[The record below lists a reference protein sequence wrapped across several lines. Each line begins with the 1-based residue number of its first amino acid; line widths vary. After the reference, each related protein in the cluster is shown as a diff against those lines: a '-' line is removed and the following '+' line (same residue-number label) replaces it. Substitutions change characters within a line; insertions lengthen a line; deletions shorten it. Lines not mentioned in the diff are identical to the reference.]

1 MIKQI
6 RNFLFQII
14 IFFLMYSNTAS
25 RANDFDKALE
35 AANRGDYYTARRL
48 WQPLAEQGDALAEY
62 NIGYMHYNGHGG
74 NKDYGE
80 AVKWYTL
87 SALHGNNIARYALG
101 VIYESGE
108 IIDKDYKYAEAWYK
122 LAADAGYGK
131 AQFNL
136 AMLYLEKKIIG
147 NNSEAAIKYLNL
159 AAENGLS
166 KAQYNLGKLYQEGIL
181 LPKNDQ
187 LAYIWLSLASLD
199 KNLKSSD
206 IDRDNVKKNL
216 SSEQVLNAEIVTFD
230 CVQKNFKFC
239 NINNYSYRSIQ
250 EIEKCKN
257 DNKNMSENDLTD
269 THSPYKSTQERYS
282 VQFGAPPTELEARAL
297 ISHLKKLDSIGN
309 LNYFIK
315 KAENNGRIIFRVR
328 SQGFSR
334 ENAINW
340 CQIAQNIGVQCFVAK
355 ELETISHEN
364 ISSQSKQI
372 KINEKILNLR
382 AKFEVNSIKDTT
394 EYFPVIGNA
403 YWYIDNVRTNSEA
416 CDYVLKTNIVLPI
429 NTLLTGLSIT
439 LKRNRDLSF
448 PASHIIEMIFVTPK
462 GSQSGPV
469 RDIEL
474 PQLRIDESLRGSALF
489 GLPIPV
495 SDNVF
500 LIGLTN
506 LPDRV
511 ETNLD
516 LLRNRKWFML
526 PLRFSN
532 GQKANLFFEN
542 GINSNSSLLDNFIH

>member
-1 MIKQI
+1 
-6 RNFLFQII
+6 
-14 IFFLMYSNTAS
+14 MYSNTAS

-239 NINNYSYRSIQ
+239 NINNYSTIYVNIL
-250 EIEKCKN
+250 EKTETGWKEHN
-257 DNKNMSENDLTD
+257 ITT
-269 THSPYKSTQERYS
+269 THK
-282 VQFGAPPTELEARAL
+282 
-297 ISHLKKLDSIGN
+297 
-309 LNYFIK
+309 
-315 KAENNGRIIFRVR
+315 
-328 SQGFSR
+328 
-334 ENAINW
+334 
-340 CQIAQNIGVQCFVAK
+340 
-355 ELETISHEN
+355 
-364 ISSQSKQI
+364 
-372 KINEKILNLR
+372 
-382 AKFEVNSIKDTT
+382 
-394 EYFPVIGNA
+394 
-403 YWYIDNVRTNSEA
+403 
-416 CDYVLKTNIVLPI
+416 VLPSLFNI
-429 NTLLTGLSIT
+429 NGL
-439 LKRNRDLSF
+439 
-448 PASHIIEMIFVTPK
+448 M
-462 GSQSGPV
+462 
-469 RDIEL
+469 
-474 PQLRIDESLRGSALF
+474 
-489 GLPIPV
+489 
-495 SDNVF
+495 
-500 LIGLTN
+500 
-506 LPDRV
+506 
-511 ETNLD
+511 
-516 LLRNRKWFML
+516 M
-526 PLRFSN
+526 
-532 GQKANLFFEN
+532 
-542 GINSNSSLLDNFIH
+542 